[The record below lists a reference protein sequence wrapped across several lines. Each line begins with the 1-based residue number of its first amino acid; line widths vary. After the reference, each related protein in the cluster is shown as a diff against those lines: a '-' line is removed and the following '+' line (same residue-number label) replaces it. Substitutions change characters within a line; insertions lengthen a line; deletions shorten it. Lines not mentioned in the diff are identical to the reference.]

1 MRQHSCNHPEIDPNH
16 SKYVCIYIYT
26 ISIQFLNMGVSEN
39 LTTPPLNGNFDWE
52 HGAVNLGYPIFR
64 QAHIDWRFLGFWLAI
79 SQLLEA
85 ERGNSGPFLDLGVFC
100 EASPVGPGLL
110 PSPSRA

>member
-1 MRQHSCNHPEIDPNH
+1 
-16 SKYVCIYIYT
+16 
-26 ISIQFLNMGVSEN
+26 MGASEN
-39 LTTPPLNGNFDWE
+39 LTTPSPLNGNFDWE

-64 QAHIDWRFLGFWLAI
+64 QAHIDWRFLGFWPAI
-79 SQLLEA
+79 SKLLEA